1 LEAKWRKC
9 IDFTSLNKA
18 CPKYSFPLPRIDKI
32 VDSVAECEV
41 MPLLNCFS
49 DYNQIYTR
57 EDGKAKTSF
66 ITPFG
71 T

>member
-1 LEAKWRKC
+1 
-9 IDFTSLNKA
+9 
-18 CPKYSFPLPRIDKI
+18 
-32 VDSVAECEV
+32 VAECEV

-66 ITPFG
+66 ITPFD